1 MSKNDEIILFD
12 SSSFGFPLKD
22 TGKQLFDATK
32 KSIGA
37 FSKRQEGDSGL
48 VEINVLISQTEAVLR
63 EMYRVRAD
71 RETMVVSEEN
81 PYLNVDEVAQV
92 LRVSP
97 ETVREEIDS
106 GRIRAVKVGKRGQN
120 RILKS
125 DLAKF
130 LGVKKIIFTQKDI
143 TSGKDRL
150 SD

>member
-12 SSSFGFPLKD
+12 LSSFGFPLKD
-22 TGKQLFDATK
+22 TGKQLYDATK
-32 KSIGA
+32 KSIGS

-48 VEINVLISQTEAVLR
+48 VEINVLISQTEAILR
-63 EMYRVRAD
+63 EMHRMKAE

-81 PYLNVDEVAQV
+81 PYLNVDEVAQI

-106 GRIRAVKVGKRGQN
+106 GRIRAVKIGRRGQN
-120 RILKS
+120 KILKS

-130 LGVKKIIFTQKDI
+130 LGVTKIIFTQKDI
-143 TSGKDRL
+143 STAS
-150 SD
+150 SH